1 MHSEVTFIG
10 SVVRVIGAK
19 VFVELSE
26 ELPSSTPIISGKV
39 YKIGQAGSF
48 VKIPMG
54 TLSVF
59 GIVTMVGAN
68 PYKGTEIELEPA
80 FPYGNRWLEI
90 QLIGESIGER
100 EFQRGISIYPTI
112 EDEVHILTDEDLALI
127 YATDNPSAIR
137 IGSLASSEGLSAYLD
152 IDKLLTRHG
161 AILGSTGSGKSNT
174 VTAILKSIT
183 TGSFPKAKII
193 LIDPHSEYYSA
204 LKDVAKIF
212 SLDDELNSLKI
223 PFWGLSYNELAV
235 ILFDK
240 RQPADTLQDGVLKEK
255 ILEFKKTLVD
265 ELKTGKLASHQIT
278 VDSPVPFDIKKLWF
292 ELYNEE
298 FAVVNIRGDL
308 ASASYKTEADG
319 IPITGNAA
327 QLIPPEFNPPGL
339 GAATPFKFKEN
350 RILSGYINQ
359 LGNKL
364 RDNKLEFLFNVDE
377 YDGIKKDLNDL
388 LNYWLNHDQPIT
400 VLDLGG
406 VPFEIMDLVVGLIS
420 RVLFESMFW
429 GRYIDGFGRQRP
441 VLMVFEEAHSY
452 LPRGGSSQHVTGYAS
467 KAVRR
472 ICKEGRKYGVGAL
485 IVSQRPSDLDETI
498 LSQCGTFITLR
509 LSNSQ
514 DQGIVGAAMPDN
526 LGSLS
531 DLLPSLR
538 TGEAIIVGEAVKIPS
553 RVRLPL
559 ITPRPDSGDPEPA
572 KQWKI
577 AEPENPSFDL
587 AIDNWRKQKIKKQ

>member
-1 MHSEVTFIG
+1 MRNDITHIG
-10 SVVRVIGAK
+10 SIIRVVGSK

-26 ELPSSTPIISGKV
+26 DLPSSTPIIAGKI
-39 YKIGQAGSF
+39 YKIGQVGSF

-54 TLSVF
+54 TINVF
-59 GIVTMVGAN
+59 AIVTMIGAN
-68 PYKGTEIELEPA
+68 PYKNPTEETEQQ

-90 QLIGESIGER
+90 QLIGEAIGKN

-112 EDEVHILTDEDLALI
+112 EDEVHIVTDEDLAVI
-127 YATDNPSAIR
+127 YATNNPSAIK
-137 IGSLASSEGLSAYLD
+137 IGTLASSEGLSAYID

-174 VTAILKSIT
+174 VSAILKSIT
-183 TGSFPKAKII
+183 SGTFPKSKII
-193 LIDPHSEYYSA
+193 LIDPHSEYHSA
-204 LKDVAKIF
+204 LKDLAKVF
-212 SLDDELNSLKI
+212 SLDDATNPFQI
-223 PFWGLSYNELAV
+223 PFWGLSYNELAL

-240 RQPADTLQDGVLKEK
+240 KQAADTPQDTALKEK
-255 ILEFKKTLVD
+255 IFDYKKDVID
-265 ELKTGKLASHQIT
+265 KLKTGKLAAHEIT
-278 VDSPVPFDIKKLWF
+278 VDSPIPFDIKKLWF
-292 ELYNEE
+292 KLFEEE
-298 FAVVNIRGDL
+298 FATVNTKADLSTMAYKKDAKSNPIKGDISKL
-308 ASASYKTEADG
+308 V
-319 IPITGNAA
+319 
-327 QLIPPEFNPPGL
+327 PPEFEPPGA
-339 GAATPFKFKEN
+339 GATPPFKFKEN
-350 RILSGYINQ
+350 RLLSTYINQ
-359 LGNKL
+359 LGGKL
-364 RDNKLEFLFNVDE
+364 RDNKLNFLFDVDS
-377 YDGIKKDLNDL
+377 YDGIKNDLNDL
-388 LNYWLNHDQPIT
+388 LDAWLNHDKPIT

-406 VPFEIMDLVVGLIS
+406 IPFEIMDLVVGLIS

-429 GRYIDGFGRQRP
+429 GRNIQGFGRQRP
-441 VLMVFEEAHSY
+441 ILMVFEEAHSY
-452 LPRGGSSQHVTGYAS
+452 LPKGGSSQNVTGYAS

-485 IVSQRPSDLDETI
+485 MISQRPSDLDETI

-514 DQGIVGAAMPDN
+514 DQSIVGAAMPDN

-559 ITPRPDSGDPEPA
+559 IIPRPDSGDPEPA

-577 AEPENPSFDL
+577 VEPEKPTFNV
-587 AIDNWRKQKIKKQ
+587 AIDNWRKQKTPKT